1 MDRLQRPRL
10 NATITI
16 TNPDNGYS
24 AQIKLEDILI
34 GLSYETNHIE
44 LSGRI
49 IDTDIDITL
58 LPHRRIDRRQ
68 YQMSRGRS
76 NNVVSNDWLRLQR
89 DLTEQANRVVEQQM
103 LNEIASA
110 PPRLVTPLEPLDIE
124 TLNNAIKRM
133 SESAAIA
140 SSSISKLGLNFYP
153 EQPVNENVWEDM
165 ILNGTTKKDNN

>member
-1 MDRLQRPRL
+1 
-10 NATITI
+10 
-16 TNPDNGYS
+16 
-24 AQIKLEDILI
+24 
-34 GLSYETNHIE
+34 
-44 LSGRI
+44 
-49 IDTDIDITL
+49 
-58 LPHRRIDRRQ
+58 
-68 YQMSRGRS
+68 
-76 NNVVSNDWLRLQR
+76 
-89 DLTEQANRVVEQQM
+89 M